1 MALGAAR
8 LLYRGVHREY
18 LPAKREAA
26 RRQGTR
32 SLPANRQVHDLL
44 LAVGRR
50 VEGEAHGE
58 RLNRL
63 RAVAVRWMQRLEPFQ
78 PRLVGSVWSGRIR
91 PDSDIDLHL
100 HHSDPEAPRDWL
112 PESARFE
119 QVGEF
124 FHWRF
129 EDEANMEFTV
139 YPSAE
144 RQFWCDFSQAPMA
157 RADLATVKASLAQPQ
172 PSRLPEE
179 GPAVALMRA
188 RLTRLEGAAAR
199 HFGPVRRHRLVRAA
213 AGELAIELA
222 PLRALSAEPDPVEL
236 FRAFRQLGEELPE
249 AVMLWRSLDPAR
261 EHLADQLL
269 EEFFACGPLAFA
281 SLPVSPAE
289 VGGAETYEQLLEAYV
304 AGEFESREEA
314 LELAYR
320 LTSL

>member
-18 LPAKREAA
+18 LPAKRAAA
-26 RRQGTR
+26 RRRGTR

-50 VEGEAHGE
+50 AEGEAHGE
-58 RLNRL
+58 RLHRL
-63 RAVAVRWMQRLEPFQ
+63 RQLAVKWMERLEPFE

-91 PDSDIDLHL
+91 PGSDIDLHL
-100 HHSDPEAPRDWL
+100 HHPDPEALRTWL
-112 PESARFE
+112 VPSARLE

-129 EDEANMEFTV
+129 ADQANFELTV
-139 YPSAE
+139 YPSAD

-157 RADLATVKASLAQPQ
+157 RAELDTVKNSLRS
-172 PSRLPEE
+172 SRPLRSPGE
-179 GPAVALMRA
+179 GPAVVAMRA
-188 RLTRLEGAAAR
+188 RLAGLEGAAAR
-199 HFGPVRRHRLVRAA
+199 HFGPLRTDRLLRAA
-213 AGELAIELA
+213 AGEPAIELA
-222 PLRALSAEPDPVEL
+222 PLLSLPSQPDPVEL
-236 FRAFRQLGEELPE
+236 FRAFRQLGERLPE
-249 AVMLWRSLDPAR
+249 AVLLWLSLDPAQ
-261 EHLADQLL
+261 EDLAAELL

-281 SLPVSPAE
+281 TLPVSPAE
-289 VGGAETYEQLLEAYV
+289 VGGQAAYEQLLEAYV